1 MYHRWEQK
9 RGQNTFISLKVRE
22 MNAKAQ
28 EGCEPLP
35 HTYMIKGPKG
45 QDDCA
50 PRLGTMVNIVIFTPL
65 VQGVKKYIE

>member
-9 RGQNTFISLKVRE
+9 SGRDAFISLKVRE

-35 HTYMIKGPKG
+35 NTYMIKDRKG

-50 PRLGTMVNIVIFTPL
+50 PRFGRMVNIVIFTPL
-65 VQGVKKYIE
+65 VRGVEKYIE